1 MTDLHVEIV
10 TPFGVSYQADV
21 ESCHIPGALGQFHV
35 LKNHAAMLSLVNIG
49 PIKIKEKTG
58 STKFLAT
65 SGGFCEIDKNEVRI
79 IVESAEL
86 SDKINV
92 DRAKEARDR
101 AEKRLEQK
109 LDDIDLDR
117 AQLALARAFNRLKV
131 AQFR

>member
-21 ESCHIPGALGQFHV
+21 ESCHIPGSLGQFQV
-35 LKNHAAMLSLVNIG
+35 LMNHAAMLSLVNVG

-58 STKFLAT
+58 TTKYLAT

-86 SDKINV
+86 SDTINV
-92 DRAKEARDR
+92 ERAKEARER
-101 AEKRLEQK
+101 AEKRLQQK
-109 LDDIDLDR
+109 LDDVDIDR
-117 AQLALARAFNRLKV
+117 VRLALARAFNRLKV
-131 AQFR
+131 AKFR

>member
-21 ESCHIPGALGQFHV
+21 ESCHIPGALGQFQV

-49 PIKIKEKTG
+49 PIKIQEKTG
-58 STKFLAT
+58 STKLLAT

-101 AEKRLEQK
+101 AEKRLQQK

-131 AQFR
+131 AKFH